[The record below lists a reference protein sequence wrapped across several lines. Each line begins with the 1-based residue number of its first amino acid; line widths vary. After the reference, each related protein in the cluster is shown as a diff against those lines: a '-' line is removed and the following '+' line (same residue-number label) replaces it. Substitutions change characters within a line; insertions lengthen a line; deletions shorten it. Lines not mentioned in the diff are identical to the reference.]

1 MATQGNFHFVFK
13 APPPPKK
20 KFNSLSSET
29 QNASSIAVF
38 TSKMKSFFL
47 VYVHFTS
54 LSA

>member
-13 APPPPKK
+13 APPQK

-54 LSA
+54 VSA

>member
-13 APPPPKK
+13 APPPPK
-20 KFNSLSSET
+20 FNTLSSET

>member
-13 APPPPKK
+13 APPQ

>member
-13 APPPPKK
+13 APPPKK
-20 KFNSLSSET
+20 KFNTLSSET